1 MPSLRTPPASPA
13 VPSVPEPAALVEALR
28 RSEDRYRAYIEQ
40 STEGIWCYET
50 RNPIPIDMP
59 VDAQI
64 EAMVAES
71 YLADCNDA
79 MARMYGLHSSVELI
93 GAPLASMV
101 PLEDPRNREYLRAF
115 IESNYRLTGV
125 ESYERA
131 PDGKSRVILNNL
143 RGVIEHGCLVRAWGT
158 QTDVTER
165 KRLEEQVRQSQK
177 MEAVGRLAGGV
188 AHDFNNLL
196 TAIMTCSELL
206 LDTLTPEHPGR
217 ADAEEIQAA
226 SRRAAELTKQLLVFS
241 RRRSGGTPAVIDCNE
256 VVANAD
262 RLLRRLIGED
272 MCLRTELHAERGR
285 VSLDSGS
292 LEQVIVN
299 LAVNAR
305 DAMPSGGTLTIET
318 ADVELR
324 EPQAHAQVVLPPG
337 SYVLLAV
344 SDSGTGMDGAVMAH
358 LFEPFFTTKEKGRGT
373 GLGLATVYGIV
384 TQAGGYV
391 AVYSEPG
398 HGTTFRIY
406 LPRVTDDGEEAVPA
420 QDDGEY
426 VGTETILLVEDD
438 EAVRR
443 LGHRVLTARGYQ
455 VLVAR
460 DGQEALRIVQ
470 SHTQPIDLLLSDVV
484 MPRMSGRELADT
496 LRQRRPNARVL
507 FLSGYTETAIE
518 HRGVLAAGSAFLQKP
533 FTPNVL
539 ARRVRELLDAPIAA

>member
-1 MPSLRTPPASPA
+1 M
-13 VPSVPEPAALVEALR
+13 EPAALVEALR
-28 RSEDRYRAYIEQ
+28 RSEDRYRAYVEH
-40 STEGIWCYET
+40 STEGIWCYEI

-64 EAMVAES
+64 DAMVAES

-79 MARMYGLHSSVELI
+79 MARMYGLHSSMELI
-93 GAPLASMV
+93 GAPLAAML

-115 IESNYRLTGV
+115 IASNYYLTGV

-143 RGVIEHGCLVRAWGT
+143 SGVIENGCLVRAWGT

-165 KRLEEQVRQSQK
+165 RRLEEQVRQSQK

-241 RRRSGGTPAVIDCNE
+241 RRRSGGTPSVIECNE

-272 MCLRTELHAERGR
+272 MCLRTELHAQHGQ
-285 VSLDSGS
+285 VSMDSGS

-305 DAMPSGGTLTIET
+305 DAMPTGGTLTIET
-318 ADVELR
+318 ADVELC

-337 SYVLLAV
+337 AYVLLAV

-406 LPRVTDDGEEAVPA
+406 LPRVVDGGEEAVIGV
-420 QDDGEY
+420 DDDAEY
-426 VGTETILLVEDD
+426 VGTETILFVEDD

-455 VLVAR
+455 VLIAR
-460 DGQEALRIVQ
+460 DGQEAMRIVQ
-470 SHTQPIDLLLSDVV
+470 SHAQPIDLLLSDVV
-484 MPRMSGRELADT
+484 MPRMSGRELADS
-496 LRQRRPNARVL
+496 LRQRRPHARVL

-518 HRGVLAAGSAFLQKP
+518 HRGVLATGSAFLQKP
-533 FTPNVL
+533 FTPKVL
-539 ARRVRELLDAPIAA
+539 ARRVRELLDAPIAS